1 MSDADKAYAAAE
13 RRIEE
18 AKREGDDSLSFDQ
31 EETHALDHL
40 PPSIAE
46 LTELRDLDLNN
57 TQVSD
62 IAPLAALTRLN
73 ALSLN
78 DTQVSDIA
86 PLAALTRLTML
97 SLNNTQVSDIAPLAA
112 LTRLTGLWL
121 HNTQVSDIAP
131 LAALTRLTGLS
142 LNKTQVS
149 DIAALAALTRL
160 TTLSLNNTQ
169 ARDLR
174 PLRRLTRLVTDPGPI
189 GLTFTN
195 CTAAQQDPEIARI
208 AKIEDNKTRARI
220 LFDYLE
226 DWQPPRNTGP
236 TPAPD
241 PLFPVAEQEGR
252 LEVTASC
259 PTAEEQEDAL
269 KRAMHRSLPALLER
283 LAQMAGNQFPR
294 LADLARHLVPMLQ
307 DEFEALDMAMIHL
320 ALNELRAAERAGA
333 EEGMPFPGPLAALL
347 SSVCDAGGG
356 LTVDHPTVT
365 LLMERARK
373 ARDNPDPEQDTA
385 AQDALSHQIIAG
397 QQAMGDRL
405 RALESAIVEN
415 PSAQAREAQKA
426 VNRNVLWR
434 IAVISSS
441 MTMVVDAVTGK
452 VLGDL
457 LGQPVVDFV
466 LANLPTLQ
474 NAALT
479 YGAPFAEWFLSALSK
494 VPEFAA
500 LIVNVPDRPDRRQ

>member
-13 RRIEE
+13 QLIEE
-18 AKREGDDSLSFDQ
+18 AKREGANTLDFDR
-31 EETHALDHL
+31 EETHALDRL

-46 LTELRDLDLNN
+46 LTELRVLDLSNTQVSDIAPLATLTQLTRLLLDNTQVSDIASLATLTQLTALSLGN

-62 IAPLAALTRLN
+62 IAPLAALTRL
-73 ALSLN
+73 
-78 DTQVSDIA
+78 TV
-86 PLAALTRLTML
+86 L

-112 LTRLTGLWL
+112 LT
-121 HNTQVSDIAP
+121 Q
-131 LAALTRLTGLS
+131 
-142 LNKTQVS
+142 
-149 DIAALAALTRL
+149 L
-160 TTLSLNNTQ
+160 TTLRLNNTQ
-169 ARDLR
+169 AHDLR
-174 PLRRLTRLVTDPGPI
+174 SLRRLTRLVTHPGLSS
-189 GLTFTN
+189 LTFTN
-195 CTAAQQDPEIARI
+195 CTAAQRDPEIARI
-208 AKIEDNKTRARI
+208 AEIKDHEIRALT

-226 DWQPPRNTGP
+226 DWQPPKDAGP
-236 TPAPD
+236 PPPD
-241 PLFPVAEQEGR
+241 PLFPVAQQEGR
-252 LEVTASC
+252 LEVAASC

-333 EEGMPFPGPLAALL
+333 EEGMPFPVPLAALL

-373 ARDNPDPEQDTA
+373 ARDNPDPEKDIA
-385 AQDALSHQIIAG
+385 AQDALSHRIIAD

-415 PSAQAREAQKA
+415 PSPQAREAQKA

-434 IAVISSS
+434 IGATAIGFGGAAVG
-441 MTMVVDAVTGK
+441 GK
-452 VLGDL
+452 VIGDL

-500 LIVNVPDRPDRRQ
+500 MIANVPDRPDRRQ